1 MPPADAEPLSP
12 AVKGLALVSLG
23 NDFASEMI
31 YPLLPALVTSLGGG
45 SLTLGTLDG
54 AADLTASVLRWWSGP
69 RADRPG
75 WRSGLVAAGY
85 GLAILVR
92 PLVAFAA
99 AGWQVIGVRVVDR
112 IGKGLRSP
120 ARDAMIADLTPTAS
134 RGRAFGLQ
142 RGADHLGAVFGS
154 LAAFALLA
162 KGVDV
167 RHVLAASLVPGLLV
181 LIVLG
186 IVLARSRSVL
196 AVPATSAAA
205 DGPAGPIDPR
215 LVALASFAAARLPET
230 LLLLRLGELGIA
242 TIAVPLLWA
251 GLHVV
256 RSVASYP
263 AGWVADRLGTRGAMV
278 LGTTTYIVTIGALAL
293 PLDRSL
299 TITAFFLFGVAA
311 GVLEPVERAA
321 VALVRRAQRGRLF
334 GSYQGLAGM
343 LGLVLGVGYGWI
355 YQRLSP
361 AAALR
366 GAALLTLA
374 ALVAWL
380 ALDRRREILAGSPG
394 RR

>member
-1 MPPADAEPLSP
+1 MPPTEEERLSP

-31 YPLLPALVTSLGGG
+31 YPLLPAFVTSLGGG
-45 SLTLGTLDG
+45 SMTLGALDG

-75 WRSGLVAAGY
+75 WRPGLIAAGY

-99 AGWQVIGVRVVDR
+99 AGWQVIAVRVVDR

-120 ARDAMIADLTPTAS
+120 ARDAMIADLTPAGS

-154 LAAFALLA
+154 LAAFGLLA
-162 KGVDV
+162 HGVGV
-167 RHVLAASLVPGLLV
+167 RHVLAASVIPGLLV
-181 LIVLG
+181 LVVLAV
-186 IVLARSRSVL
+186 VLARSR
-196 AVPATSAAA
+196 ARRAAPAPPAA
-205 DGPAGPIDPR
+205 DEPPGRRVDPR
-215 LVALASFAAARLPET
+215 LVALAGFAAARLPET
-230 LLLLRLGELGIA
+230 LLLLRLGDLGI
-242 TIAVPLLWA
+242 TTVAVPLLWA

-256 RSVASYP
+256 RSAASYP
-263 AGWVADRLGTRGAMV
+263 AGWVADHLGARGAMG
-278 LGTTTYIVTIGALAL
+278 LGTAAYIATIGALAA
-293 PLDRSL
+293 PLGPGL
-299 TITAFFLFGVAA
+299 AITIFLLFGVAA

-321 VALVRRAQRGRLF
+321 VALVRTGTRGRLF
-334 GSYQGLAGM
+334 GSYQGLGGI
-343 LGLVLGVGYGWI
+343 LGLVLGIGYGWI
-355 YQRLSP
+355 YQRLGP
-361 AAALR
+361 PVALG
-366 GAALLTLA
+366 GAAGLTLG

-380 ALDRRREILAGSPG
+380 VLDRRRGILAGAPG

>member
-1 MPPADAEPLSP
+1 
-12 AVKGLALVSLG
+12 VKGLALVSLG

-45 SLTLGTLDG
+45 SVTLGTLDG
-54 AADLTASVLRWWSGP
+54 AADLTAAVLRWWSGP

-75 WRSGLVAAGY
+75 WRNGLVAAGY

-99 AGWQVIGVRVVDR
+99 ASWQVIVIRVVDR

-120 ARDAMIADLTPTAS
+120 ARDAMIADLAPAES

-142 RGADHLGAVFGS
+142 RAADHLGAVFGS

-162 KGVDV
+162 KGVAV
-167 RHVLAASLVPGLLV
+167 RHVLAASLVPGVLV
-181 LIVLG
+181 LVVLG
-186 IVLARSRSVL
+186 IVLARSRAALV
-196 AVPATSAAA
+196 VPVASPGD
-205 DGPAGPIDPR
+205 DGAAGPIDPR

-230 LLLLRLGELGIA
+230 LLLLRLGELGIRTA
-242 TIAVPLLWA
+242 TVPLLWA

-256 RSVASYP
+256 RSGASYP
-263 AGWVADRLGTRGAMV
+263 AGWVADRLGTRGAMA
-278 LGTTTYIVTIGALAL
+278 LGTAAYIATVGALAA
-293 PLDRSL
+293 PLDRGL
-299 TITAFFLFGVAA
+299 TITAFFLFGLAA

-321 VALVRRAQRGRLF
+321 VARLRRSRRGRLF
-334 GSYQGLAGM
+334 GSYQGLAG
-343 LGLVLGVGYGWI
+343 LLALVLGVGYGWI
-355 YQRLSP
+355 YQQVSP
-361 AAALR
+361 AAALG
-366 GAALLTLA
+366 GAAGLTLG

-380 ALDRRREILAGSPG
+380 ALDRRREILAGAPG